1 MIIMTV
7 EELIQELEKHPGDM
21 KIELD
26 DGIVDFDIDM
36 IYEAISMND
45 EVVLNISIKSRQYMY
60 KKRPNILIDIRSY
73 FFLYIVVL
81 YFIRI
86 PHQTFVL

>member
-36 IYEAISMND
+36 IYEAISMNN
-45 EVVLNISIKSRQYMY
+45 EVVLNISIKSR
-60 KKRPNILIDIRSY
+60 
-73 FFLYIVVL
+73 
-81 YFIRI
+81 
-86 PHQTFVL
+86 